1 MSADVTLTSLVQAPN
16 YNLVTLNA
24 IAKAIKTNRDKR
36 YKKKFEKHRSQGPCV
51 PIVFDFSG
59 GLHKDSLA
67 FLSEATSGYSSKL
80 AFFRRHA
87 AAIIYRMVAQLD
99 ERNFRQLMERQ
110 SPSDVAEDQ
119 AAFELWQEQGEALG
133 YDADD
138 STTDILLAT
147 DCTESSP

>member
-1 MSADVTLTSLVQAPN
+1 
-16 YNLVTLNA
+16 
-24 IAKAIKTNRDKR
+24 
-36 YKKKFEKHRSQGPCV
+36 
-51 PIVFDFSG
+51 
-59 GLHKDSLA
+59 
-67 FLSEATSGYSSKL
+67 
-80 AFFRRHA
+80 
-87 AAIIYRMVAQLD
+87 MVAQLD

-138 STTDILLAT
+138 STADILLAADDSTTDILLAT

>member
-1 MSADVTLTSLVQAPN
+1 
-16 YNLVTLNA
+16 
-24 IAKAIKTNRDKR
+24 
-36 YKKKFEKHRSQGPCV
+36 
-51 PIVFDFSG
+51 
-59 GLHKDSLA
+59 
-67 FLSEATSGYSSKL
+67 
-80 AFFRRHA
+80 
-87 AAIIYRMVAQLD
+87 MVAQLD